1 MVGKFL
7 AAALA
12 GFGVNGLAI
21 LVIKLTS
28 SLTLKVGSVAG
39 AKGRKTKDTIPDR
52 RMSCG

>member
-28 SLTLKVGSVAG
+28 SLTLKVGCMNVGWCRAG
-39 AKGRKTKDTIPDR
+39 RGRGGGTEYR
-52 RMSCG
+52 Y